1 MNGMAEQITFLGL
14 GATLAMMALGL
25 VSALVIPGID
35 RWNRRFFAAF
45 FAVFLMS
52 RIVYTVDV
60 ILYGMPGLESVE
72 KAVWFLQSLLGSIPM
87 PMFTFYLV
95 HCYGENWRRSVLF
108 RAVLT
113 IWGLYVLLLC
123 IGQLTPLFYIAINWE
138 SRLRED
144 LRYPSGAIALIGI
157 TLLNLISVIR
167 RWNALPPKKR
177 FAFLAML
184 LPVPV
189 IFVYLVFSASGLL
202 FTDIGFSL
210 STLSMFFIILHDQAE
225 QNMRQ
230 QQEIAHQRS
239 SIMILQMR
247 PHFIYNTMMSIYYL
261 CKLDPD
267 LAQQVTLDF
276 TTYLRRNFTALA
288 SEKPIPFSEELEHT
302 RTYLAVEQAQFD
314 DMLFIDYDTPHVD
327 FRLPPLTLQPIAEN
341 AVKHGMN
348 PDSAPLRIRITTR
361 RTGSG
366 SEIIVEDNGPGFDP
380 EDGFKPTDDSE
391 PHVALKNIRERLEI
405 MCNGKMTIVP
415 REGGGTLVRVTIPWP
430 PRQIDRI

>member
-25 VSALVIPGID
+25 VSGLVIPGID

-230 QQEIAHQRS
+230 QQKIAHQRS

-261 CKLDPD
+261 CKQDPD

-288 SEKPIPFSEELEHT
+288 SEEPIPFSEELEHT

-341 AVKHGMN
+341 TVKHGMN

-415 REGGGTLVRVTIPWP
+415 REGGGTLVRVTIP
-430 PRQIDRI
+430 